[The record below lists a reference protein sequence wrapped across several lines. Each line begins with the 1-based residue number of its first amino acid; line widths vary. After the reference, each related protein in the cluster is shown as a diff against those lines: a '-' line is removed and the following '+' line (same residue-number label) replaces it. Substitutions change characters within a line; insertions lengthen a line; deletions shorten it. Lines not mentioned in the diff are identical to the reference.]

1 MFQICSLSSI
11 QQKPNEYSHIKF
23 VRIKM
28 VRLQHT
34 VQKEKHY
41 YLELDAISA
50 NPLVDT
56 NHEWP

>member
-1 MFQICSLSSI
+1 
-11 QQKPNEYSHIKF
+11 
-23 VRIKM
+23 M
-28 VRLQHT
+28 VLLQHT
-34 VQKEKHY
+34 VVKEKHY